1 VPPQAQTPPRSPP
14 GSPIDAQG
22 RTPYVQWVTLLP
34 QVAALLEE
42 VNRQGGVDAII
53 ARLTPRQVD
62 GVLAQVRRLEGQVR
76 ALVKDVERM
85 GPVITEGENEMRKI
99 PDGGYRRNRRKIYG
113 KLVALSWSRFPA
125 LILLGRRQRL
135 PLDDHTTA

>member
-1 VPPQAQTPPRSPP
+1 
-14 GSPIDAQG
+14 
-22 RTPYVQWVTLLP
+22 VQWVTLLP

-85 GPVITEGENEMRKI
+85 GPVITGGENEMRKI
-99 PDGGYRRNRRKIYG
+99 PDGTSRRAVTRR
-113 KLVALSWSRFPA
+113 
-125 LILLGRRQRL
+125 
-135 PLDDHTTA
+135 